1 MNRRVQKGGGSKRVW
16 VTRSGRRI
24 TEVDAAK
31 LAREFESSSTEVDAR
46 TTVFPRKVG
55 RPSLEGKDG
64 SSTQITFRL
73 DTKSRKAAEKL
84 AAREGVTVSA
94 LARKALLAK
103 IARAK

>member
-1 MNRRVQKGGGSKRVW
+1 MNRRVRKSGGRERVW
-16 VTRSGRRI
+16 VTRSERRI
-24 TEVDAAK
+24 TETDAAK
-31 LAREFESSSTEVDAR
+31 LAREFESSSTEIDAR
-46 TTVFPRKVG
+46 TVVFPRKVG
-55 RPSLEGKDG
+55 RPSLGGKDG
-64 SSTQITFRL
+64 SSPQITFRL

>member
-1 MNRRVQKGGGSKRVW
+1 MTVKQKRTGSQRVW

-46 TTVFPRKVG
+46 TAVFPRKVG
-55 RPSLEGKDG
+55 RPSLGGKDG
-64 SSTQITFRL
+64 ASPQITFRL
-73 DTKSRKAAEKL
+73 DTKSRRAAEKL

>member
-1 MNRRVQKGGGSKRVW
+1 MTVKQKRTGSQRVW

-24 TEVDAAK
+24 SEADAVK

-46 TTVFPRKVG
+46 TVVFPRRVG
-55 RPSLEGKDG
+55 RPSLGGKHG
-64 SSTQITFRL
+64 TSPQITFRL
-73 DTKSRKAAEKL
+73 DTKSRRAAEKL

>member
-55 RPSLEGKDG
+55 RPSLGGKDG
-64 SSTQITFRL
+64 TSPQITFRL
-73 DTKSRKAAEKL
+73 DTKSRRAAEKL